1 MTIHQE
7 TAMRGVLEM
16 CRRCTSQRSAPIVV
30 LYFDICGVGKGGRR
44 RMNRCLP
51 SRMVDFLMYSNEII
65 RVPEATLTL
74 I

>member
-7 TAMRGVLEM
+7 TAMRGVLET

-30 LYFDICGVGKGGRR
+30 LYFDRGVGKGGRR
-44 RMNRCLP
+44 RINRCLP